1 MRHAQSDADLE
12 ARTVR
17 LDFEPTA
24 LLSLICEARI
34 TLGIREEIEARAT
47 AAQKQMQHLALR
59 DHGGEA
65 QCHGRGACGLIP

>member
-1 MRHAQSDADLE
+1 MRHEQSDADLE

-24 LLSLICEARI
+24 LLSLICETRI
-34 TLGIREEIEARAT
+34 TLGIGEELRPERQLHI
-47 AAQKQMQHLALR
+47 ALR